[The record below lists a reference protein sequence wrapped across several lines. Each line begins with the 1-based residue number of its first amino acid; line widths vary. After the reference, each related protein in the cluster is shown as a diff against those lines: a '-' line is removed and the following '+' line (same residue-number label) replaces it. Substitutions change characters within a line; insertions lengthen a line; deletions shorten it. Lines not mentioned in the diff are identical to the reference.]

1 MKKRICLSV
10 MIILSISMTACN
22 IQTMFS
28 PENDSNFQTTENA
41 TVELQEDEQALEH
54 ANIEVEVG
62 DLDDEESEPAISEEE
77 IKKLVDGNYFCI
89 TNVYKYGRLSM
100 DEGENG
106 RIPVSDEFFTS
117 FSEYE
122 AYVRS
127 IYVKDEADYLLYE
140 YCSGFPLYYEKDGI
154 FYQREE
160 LFGGGMVC
168 PWESYTI
175 ENIEVKGKECT
186 FSVYATYPAEISPEG
201 VSGAC
206 YNFLA
211 IYEDEWKLAFIVSK
225 SDCSVEETKEY
236 LEEDR
241 AYVGVDI
248 DYENLITEKEA
259 LDIAYDYF
267 YKDSNMEAYRVY
279 CDKMPYFDSENN
291 ASVQNIEGIHYEEN
305 SVLGYVVAQ
314 YSGSNDIEIFDNTN
328 PSPEKDKICLTYLG
342 KSENDAFYVF
352 WLYSYISDGDGNYH
366 YSTLDYILVTAD
378 GREVVCERCDVQGNY
393 IEDVTA
399 WKDFRKFLNCTILNS
414 WIF

>member
-1 MKKRICLSV
+1 MKEKSYHENVVIKNETHLRELMSQMPPYCKQFFIGIEPTTSSRTRIAYAYDLLCFFCYLKDTNPLFKEIEITEFPITILDNLSPV
-10 MIILSISMTACN
+10 
-22 IQTMFS
+22 
-28 PENDSNFQTTENA
+28 D
-41 TVELQEDEQALEH
+41 
-54 ANIEVEVG
+54 IE
-62 DLDDEESEPAISEEE
+62 
-77 IKKLVDGNYFCI
+77 
-89 TNVYKYGRLSM
+89 
-100 DEGENG
+100 
-106 RIPVSDEFFTS
+106 
-117 FSEYE
+117 EYLFHL
-122 AYVRS
+122 
-127 IYVKDEADYLLYE
+127 K
-140 YCSGFPLYYEKDGI
+140 YYEKDGI

-175 ENIEVKGKECT
+175 ENIEVKGKECK

-267 YKDSNMEAYRVY
+267 YKDSNLEAYRVY

-305 SVLGYVVAQ
+305 SGLGYVVAQ
-314 YSGSNDIEIFDNTN
+314 YSGSNDIEIFDNT